1 MEKAGLFAFLSFY
14 RSSWAD
20 TEAQS
25 VLLRARL
32 PLATLRPG
40 AASPRGLAPPSGQIQ
55 VNERVREGWPL
66 LSEQSQEGKKAS
78 TWSEVQLESRIPRNL
93 LFKCFPESSVIR
105 LTLSLLLFSLYHL
118 RRPKPLLWLCWL
130 LTTSIFLPHS
140 RGVGLSLGFRPQIPT
155 D

>member
-1 MEKAGLFAFLSFY
+1 MEKAVLFAFCHFTGAPGLT
-14 RSSWAD
+14 RKH
-20 TEAQS
+20 
-25 VLLRARL
+25 RL

-40 AASPRGLAPPSGQIQ
+40 AAPLRGLAPPSGRIQ

-66 LSEQSQEGKKAS
+66 LSELSQEGKKAS

-93 LFKCFPESSVIR
+93 LFKCFPGSSVIR

-118 RRPKPLLWLCWL
+118 RRPEPLLWLCWL

-140 RGVGLSLGFRPQIPT
+140 RRVGLSLGFRPQIPT